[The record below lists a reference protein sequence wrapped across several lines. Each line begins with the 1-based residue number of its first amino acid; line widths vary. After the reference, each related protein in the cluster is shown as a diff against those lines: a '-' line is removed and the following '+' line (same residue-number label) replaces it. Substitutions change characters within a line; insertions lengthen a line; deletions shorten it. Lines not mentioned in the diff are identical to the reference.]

1 MDINKII
8 TDSISALINEEKP
21 GIVTEGVIDQN
32 HILNLI
38 QHKEAADSAKEAV
51 MKAGGKVAEGAKEAG
66 GKVAG
71 FAKTFAKE
79 GKDFVSENPKTSAA
93 VAAALAAGIGA
104 VAFRKK
110 LAALAKKG
118 MPVAKKKTAEVAKKI
133 AKKLE
138 S

>member
-1 MDINKII
+1 VEEMMDINKII

-21 GIVTEGVIDQN
+21 GIVTEGV
-32 HILNLI
+32 
-38 QHKEAADSAKEAV
+38 KEVADSAKEAV

>member
-21 GIVTEGVIDQN
+21 GIVTEGV
-32 HILNLI
+32 
-38 QHKEAADSAKEAV
+38 KEAADATKEAAN
-51 MKAGGKVAEGAKEAG
+51 AGGKVTGI
-66 GKVAG
+66 
-71 FAKTFAKE
+71 AKTAVKE
-79 GKDFVSENPKTSAA
+79 GKDFISENPKTSAA
-93 VAAALAAGIGA
+93 IAAALAAGVGA

>member
-8 TDSISALINEEKP
+8 TDSISVLINEEKP
-21 GIVTEGVIDQN
+21 GIVTEGVKEVADAT
-32 HILNLI
+32 
-38 QHKEAADSAKEAV
+38 KEAATN
-51 MKAGGKVAEGAKEAG
+51 AGGKVTGI
-66 GKVAG
+66 
-71 FAKTFAKE
+71 AKTAVKE
-79 GKDFVSENPKTSAA
+79 GKDFISENPKTSAA
-93 VAAALAAGIGA
+93 IAAALAAGVGA